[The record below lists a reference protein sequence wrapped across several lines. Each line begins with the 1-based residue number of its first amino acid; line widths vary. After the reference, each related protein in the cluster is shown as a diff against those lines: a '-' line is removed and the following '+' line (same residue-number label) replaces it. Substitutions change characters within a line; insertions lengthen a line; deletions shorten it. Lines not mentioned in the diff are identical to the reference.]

1 MPSKPVCPM
10 VPQMDQTVATAIA
23 APVAK
28 PTSRMAE
35 SLHCPM
41 QHRAGWFG
49 TGARHALMRG

>member
-1 MPSKPVCPM
+1 M
-10 VPQMDQTVATAIA
+10 VPQMDQTAATAIA